1 MIGGPVE
8 FELATPTG
16 VSLLVNLV
24 DTAGNFY
31 PTMKPTAIGY
41 GAGTSDYSEA
51 PNLLRIVTGESS
63 DDELA
68 SDIVHV
74 LETNLDDVSGEVI
87 GYTVEKLLEE
97 GAKDVS
103 IIPMF
108 TKKNRP
114 GQILRVIADRM
125 DVQKLVRTLIEETG
139 TLGIR
144 DYHCGRHILIREIVS
159 IDLNINEI
167 SERIRVKVARDRK
180 GNIVQVKPEYV
191 DVEKLA
197 KETGRSFRA
206 LMEMALRNA
215 RKQLEGSV

>member
-1 MIGGPVE
+1 
-8 FELATPTG
+8 
-16 VSLLVNLV
+16 
-24 DTAGNFY
+24 
-31 PTMKPTAIGY
+31 MKPTAIGY

-191 DVEKLA
+191 EVEKLA